1 MQENKPVLIVGLGNP
16 GAEYVNTRHNV
27 GFMALDF
34 LVGGADVTWRNEKN
48 ALTARM
54 EIDGRRVILAKPQTY
69 MNNSGVSVLG
79 LMTYYKIP
87 LENLIV
93 IHDDM
98 DIQVGN
104 CRTKIGGS
112 SAGHNGIKSID
123 SNVGRDY
130 MRIRIGIGHPRD
142 YGIPMDAADWVLGHF
157 TSDQL
162 NQIKKTI
169 SDIKIL

>member
-1 MQENKPVLIVGLGNP
+1 
-16 GAEYVNTRHNV
+16 
-27 GFMALDF
+27 
-34 LVGGADVTWRNEKN
+34 
-48 ALTARM
+48 
-54 EIDGRRVILAKPQTY
+54 
-69 MNNSGVSVLG
+69 
-79 LMTYYKIP
+79 
-87 LENLIV
+87 
-93 IHDDM
+93 M

-142 YGIPMDAADWVLGHF
+142 CGIPMDAADWVLGRF